1 MEKQDALGKLRNAN
15 HEQNLPAMRVF
26 MDNMSAIAQA
36 ENVEIKNAARHIQ
49 VRYHWLKEAV
59 SNGSIKMLYV
69 PTGVNNADLHTK
81 NFTERKTDEHRR
93 LSGMM
98 TEQEFVLSGSEGLML
113 SSATKRDVRMQ
124 DSQMIAEQQAEDMLV
139 CIMEEL

>member
-1 MEKQDALGKLRNAN
+1 MA
-15 HEQNLPAMRVF
+15 PAP
-26 MDNMSAIAQA
+26 
-36 ENVEIKNAARHIQ
+36 
-49 VRYHWLKEAV
+49 EAV

-124 DSQMIAEQQAEDMLV
+124 DSQMIAEQQAEDMLM